1 LSRVVSRAELD
12 EAVVRAFAVRA
23 RAHAPYS
30 GFQVGAVLVMEDG
43 SMHAGCNVEVA
54 SYGGTVCAERNA
66 VAAMIAS
73 GARGPIACVI
83 ATHDARPTM
92 PCGICR
98 QTLFE
103 VADDLRVLTV
113 TELPSG
119 ERAEGETTLAELL
132 PYGFKFDPATKG
144 QPTI

>member
-1 LSRVVSRAELD
+1 LSRALSRPEL
-12 EAVVRAFAVRA
+12 EGAVARAFAVRA
-23 RAHAPYS
+23 HAHAPYS
-30 GFQVGAVLVMEDG
+30 GFQVGAVLVMADG

-73 GARGPIACVI
+73 GARGPVACVI

-92 PCGICR
+92 PCGLCR

-103 VADDLRVLTV
+103 VADDLQVLTV
-113 TELPSG
+113 TELPTG
-119 ERAEGETTLAELL
+119 ARAEQETTLAALL
-132 PYGFKFDPATKG
+132 PFGFKFDPTTKG
-144 QPTI
+144 QPAG

>member
-1 LSRVVSRAELD
+1 MSRALSRAELE
-12 EAVVRAFAVRA
+12 EAVDRAFSVRE

-30 GFQVGAVLVMEDG
+30 GFRVGAVLVMPDG

-73 GARGPIACVI
+73 GARGPLACVI
-83 ATHDARPTM
+83 ATQDVRPTM

-98 QTLFE
+98 QALFE
-103 VADDLRVLTV
+103 VADDLQVLTV
-113 TELPSG
+113 AELPSG
-119 ERAEGETTLAELL
+119 VRAEQATTLAELL
-132 PYGFKFDPATKG
+132 PFGFKFDPVTKG
-144 QPTI
+144 QPSG